1 LYIHTCTYIY
11 NKKPLL
17 IFDIKSSCLIYNVT
31 SFSLFHIHAILD
43 SVIFVEG
50 DYSEA
55 ILHNGLGNW
64 PSRTPTPS
72 KQGRTPTPSKQ
83 ISLQAV
89 RRREEK
95 LVANLVN
102 YYLFNLVA

>member
-1 LYIHTCTYIY
+1 
-11 NKKPLL
+11 
-17 IFDIKSSCLIYNVT
+17 VT
-31 SFSLFHIHAILD
+31 LFSLFHIRAILD
-43 SVIFVEG
+43 SVILVEG

-55 ILHNGLGNW
+55 ILHNGLVDW

-83 ISLQAV
+83 IALQAV
-89 RRREEK
+89 RRRQKK
-95 LVANLVN
+95 LVAHVIN